1 MVYRKAP
8 KFATAGLLIA
18 IILSFSPL
26 YAQNMDQVDIS
37 RAPVLPVKTMQ
48 DTSVTGGATAGA
60 VVYRLDR
67 TVPNNAF
74 RVGEKLTF
82 NIRYGIIKA
91 GEAIMEVREKTLVFD
106 SIPAY
111 RIVTTAHSTPF
122 FDAFYKVRDSVETY
136 LDVRGLFS
144 WKYEKRLREGGYLFD
159 LLVEYDQ
166 RHGLANV
173 HKIRYEDDKT
183 WQIRDESRFAMSV
196 PPYVLDVLGSFY
208 FTRTQR
214 LEVGEP
220 IFITNHDNKKVYD
233 LRIIVQRRERVEVAA
248 GTFDCIVVKPVL
260 QGEAIFKQK
269 GELWIWLTDD
279 EFKIPVKMKTKIAV
293 GSITTELKSIEGI
306 ESPIRARIDK

>member
-1 MVYRKAP
+1 MFNRKAP
-8 KFATAGLLIA
+8 KFTPTKLLIA
-18 IILSFSPL
+18 TILSFSPMS
-26 YAQNMDQVDIS
+26 AQNLDQPEIT
-37 RAPVLPVKTMQ
+37 RAPVLPVKTVQ
-48 DTSVTGGATAGA
+48 DTAVGGRATAGT

-67 TVPNNAF
+67 TVPNQAF
-74 RVGEKLTF
+74 QVGEKLTF

-111 RIVTTAHSTPF
+111 RIITTAQSTPF

-183 WQIRDESRFAMSV
+183 WQVRDESRFAMNV

-208 FTRTQR
+208 FTRTRR

-220 IFITNHDNKKVYD
+220 ILITNHDNKKVYD
-233 LRIIVQRRERVEVAA
+233 LKIIVQRRERVTVDA
-248 GTFDCIVVKPVL
+248 GTFDCIMIKPVL

-269 GELWIWLTDD
+269 GELWVWLTDD

-306 ESPIRARIDK
+306 ESPIRARID